1 MASKAAVASRS
12 PISKIN
18 SRTRSP
24 VRADSKAANRADSR
38 TDNNFRLYHVL
49 PQRECWGSF
58 FIVVDPLTDLARA
71 SRTPYVIQS
80 QRRVGTY

>member
-1 MASKAAVASRS
+1 MLGV
-12 PISKIN
+12 
-18 SRTRSP
+18 
-24 VRADSKAANRADSR
+24 
-38 TDNNFRLYHVL
+38 
-49 PQRECWGSF
+49 F